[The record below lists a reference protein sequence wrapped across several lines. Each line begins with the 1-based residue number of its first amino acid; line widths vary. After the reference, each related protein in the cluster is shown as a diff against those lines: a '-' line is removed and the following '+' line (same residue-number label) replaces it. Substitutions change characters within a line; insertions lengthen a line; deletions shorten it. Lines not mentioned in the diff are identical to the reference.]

1 VTAPLRVLLVEDCE
15 TDAKLTLREL
25 RRGGREVVFVRV
37 ETPEAMREA
46 LRSRQWDLVISDWSL
61 PHFSGPE
68 ALETLKAAELDIPF
82 VLVSGT
88 IGEETAAEAMR
99 AGAHDFVLKDRLA
112 RLGPAVE
119 RELREAEDRASRRAA
134 EAALRRSEAR
144 FARLFD
150 SGLIGVV
157 VADLD
162 GRVEDGNDAYLS
174 MIGYSRQDVQA
185 GRVRWTSIAPPSMSV
200 VDGRHGIELLT
211 NGKLPPLELELTRKD
226 GSTIAALCGVAM
238 LDDAKVVAF
247 VVDLTERKQAEAA
260 LLRSEMELRHAQK
273 MEAVGRLAGGIAH
286 DFNNLLS
293 VMLACSELGLLDLEE
308 SHPVGQQLV
317 EIRAAAQ
324 RAAVLTRQ
332 LLAFSRRQI
341 LQPRPVDLDEVV
353 RGTEQ
358 LLRRLIGEDIELE
371 LRLAGDL
378 PAVRLD
384 AGQIGQVIMNL
395 AVNSRDAMPQGGTL
409 VLETGTVELD
419 EAYARLHPRTSPGT
433 YVMLGVA
440 DTGCGMDAATRE
452 HAFEPFYT
460 TKPIDRGTGLGLST
474 VLGIVEQSGG
484 SIVLES
490 EPDRGT
496 RFRMYFRPLPPEP
509 THPASQDAAAVGAMP
524 RGTETILL
532 VEDDD
537 AVRAMI
543 RNVLTRL
550 GYTVLAA
557 AHGEEALYLFDGNAA
572 SIGLLLADVVMPR
585 MSGRELAERLRV
597 RRPTIRVLY
606 ISGYNDDAVLRH
618 GLLANEVALLLK
630 PFTPHALAAKV
641 REVLDATAPAG

>member
-1 VTAPLRVLLVEDCE
+1 MTTPLRVLLVEDCE
-15 TDAKLTLREL
+15 TDAKLTIREL
-25 RRGGREVVFVRV
+25 RRSGREVVFERV
-37 ETPEAMREA
+37 ETAEAMREA
-46 LRSRQWDLVISDWSL
+46 LGRRKWDIVISDWAL
-61 PHFSGPE
+61 PQFSGPE

-134 EAALRRSEAR
+134 EEALRRSEIR

-162 GRVEDGNDAYLS
+162 GRVDDGNDAYLA
-174 MIGYSRQDVQA
+174 MIGYTRQDVQE
-185 GRVRWTSIAPPSMSV
+185 GRVRWTAIAPPSMSLAE
-200 VDGRHGIELLT
+200 GRHRIELVT
-211 NGKLPPLELELTRKD
+211 KGTLPPLEIELTRKD
-226 GSTIAALCGVAM
+226 GSTIPALCGVAM

-260 LLRSEMELRHAQK
+260 LHRSEMELRHAQK

-293 VMLACSELGLLDLEE
+293 VMLACSELGLLDVEE
-308 SHPVGQQLV
+308 NHPAGQQLV

-384 AGQIGQVIMNL
+384 PGQIGQVLMNL

-409 VLETGTVELD
+409 VLETDTVELD

-440 DTGCGMDAATRE
+440 DTGCGMDAETRE

-460 TKPIDRGTGLGLST
+460 TKPMDRGTGLGLST

-490 EPDRGT
+490 EPGLGA
-496 RFRMYFRPLPPEP
+496 RFRMYFRPLPPDGNQ
-509 THPASQDAAAVGAMP
+509 SAATEAPSGGPMP

-532 VEDDD
+532 VEDDE
-537 AVRAMI
+537 AVRSMI
-543 RNVLTRL
+543 RTVLTRL

-557 AHGEEALYLFDGNAA
+557 AHGEEAMYLFDGNAA
-572 SIGLLLADVVMPR
+572 AIGLLLADVVMPR
-585 MSGRELAERLRV
+585 MSGRELAERLRN
-597 RRPTIRVLY
+597 RRPSIRVLY

-641 REVLDATAPAG
+641 REVLDANAPPG

>member
-1 VTAPLRVLLVEDCE
+1 VSRPLRVLLVEDCE

-25 RRGGREVVFVRV
+25 RRSGREVASERV
-37 ETPEAMREA
+37 ETAEAMRDA
-46 LRSRQWDLVISDWSL
+46 LRQGEWDLVISDWAL
-61 PHFSGPE
+61 PQFSGTA
-68 ALETLKAAELDIPF
+68 ALETLREAQLDIPF
-82 VLVSGT
+82 ILVSGT
-88 IGEETAAEAMR
+88 IGEETAVEAMR
-99 AGAHDFVLKDRLA
+99 AGARDFVLKDRLA

-119 RELREAEDRASRRAA
+119 RELREAEDRASRRRA
-134 EAALRRSEAR
+134 EQALRRSELR
-144 FARLFD
+144 FDRLFD

-174 MIGYSRQDVQA
+174 MIGYTRRDVQA
-185 GRVRWTSIAPPSMSV
+185 GDVRWTSIAPASMSLA
-200 VDGRHGIELLT
+200 DGRHGIELVT
-211 NGKLPPLELELTRKD
+211 NGRLPPLELELTRKD
-226 GSTIAALCGVAM
+226 GSTLATQCGVAM
-238 LDDAKVVAF
+238 LDESKVVAF

-293 VMLACSELGLLDLEE
+293 VMLACSELGLFEVDE
-308 SHPVGQQLV
+308 SHPAGQQLV

-341 LQPRPVDLDEVV
+341 LQPRAIDLDEVV

-371 LRLAGDL
+371 LRLAGEL

-384 AGQIGQVIMNL
+384 PGQIGQVLMNL
-395 AVNSRDAMPQGGTL
+395 VVNARDAMPQGGTL
-409 VLETGTVELD
+409 LLETGTVQLD
-419 EAYARLHPRTSPGT
+419 EAYTRQHPRASPGT

-440 DTGCGMDAATRE
+440 DTGCGMDAETRE
-452 HAFEPFYT
+452 RAFEPFYT
-460 TKPIDRGTGLGLST
+460 TKSMDRGTGLGLST

-490 EPDRGT
+490 EPGHGA
-496 RFRMYFRPLPPEP
+496 RFRMYFRPLPPEA
-509 THPASQDAAAVGAMP
+509 THQAASEATVGGAMAP
-524 RGTETILL
+524 GTETILL
-532 VEDDD
+532 VEDDE
-537 AVRAMI
+537 AVRSMI
-543 RNVLTRL
+543 RTVLTRL
-550 GYTVLAA
+550 GYTVLVA
-557 AHGEEALYLFDGNAA
+557 AHGEEAQYLFAQHAA
-572 SIGLLLADVVMPR
+572 AIGLLLADVVMPR
-585 MSGRELAERLRV
+585 MSGRQLAERLRV
-597 RRPTIRVLY
+597 LRPALRVLY

-641 REVLDATAPAG
+641 REVLDAAAPAG